1 MPRGRKRSAE
11 GTVSSSTVVNASDF
25 VAPGGGTQNDIAKLS
40 KTLNLP
46 VDTITAMMNC
56 GGQGV
61 ASGRSSSRRSG
72 GGGDAAGA
80 SAAAAMDPAMMNVWG
95 DFMSEE
101 MTSAPA
107 AAPSAAAAASAA
119 ATATKEEEESKP
131 AAAASSRSSAA
142 DESTV
147 DGPRSYSLPIP
158 PRMRLLSAGKKSND
172 EDYEVPTPGLLAQT
186 GTLDASV

>member
-107 AAPSAAAAASAA
+107 AATTSAA
-119 ATATKEEEESKP
+119 ATSKKEEEESKP